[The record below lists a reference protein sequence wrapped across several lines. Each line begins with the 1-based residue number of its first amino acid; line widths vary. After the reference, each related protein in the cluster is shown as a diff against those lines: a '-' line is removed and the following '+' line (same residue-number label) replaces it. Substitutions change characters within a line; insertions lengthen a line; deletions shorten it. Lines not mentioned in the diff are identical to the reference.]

1 MMPHNGRVKWSRLRP
16 VQQNPLDAYGLPS
29 KGETRLHDFKT
40 QELYYTKIIERYLA
54 FCTEAD
60 GREELLAWFASF
72 ERASA
77 SASESAATSTTAGP
91 KTVSAAKDLSD
102 VLLALRKLREAIV
115 ATKRADDFS
124 VHVYLFCIRQAI
136 LARQPEAYHPAILY
150 LLRVM
155 ARQHPLTRVEAHE
168 VTAYLVLDAACRRG
182 DLAEAYRLRSQHRF
196 RNRTV
201 DGVLAALARDDW
213 LAFRRL
219 LQSVDGHQAK
229 LLECAEHGLRVHTL
243 KCFGRAYLRLDD
255 VAYLESVTGMEW
267 ADLQRKYGV
276 GWERDGKAV
285 IIRKAK
291 PKTPATRAAS

>member
-1 MMPHNGRVKWSRLRP
+1 MPSAG
-16 VQQNPLDAYGLPS
+16 
-29 KGETRLHDFKT
+29 
-40 QELYYTKIIERYLA
+40 
-54 FCTEAD
+54 
-60 GREELLAWFASF
+60 
-72 ERASA
+72 RASA
-77 SASESAATSTTAGP
+77 SASASAPVSAAAASTSASTTG
-91 KTVSAAKDLSD
+91 AAKDLSD
-102 VLLALRKLREAIV
+102 VLMALRKLREAMV

-124 VHVYLFCIRQAI
+124 VQAYLFCIRLAI

-150 LLRVM
+150 LLGVM
-155 ARQHPLTRVEAHE
+155 GRLHPLTRVEAHE

-182 DLAEAYRLRSQHRF
+182 DLAEAYRLRCLHRF
-196 RNRTV
+196 RSRTV

-219 LQSVDGHQAK
+219 LQRVDGHQAK

-267 ADLQRKYGV
+267 AVLQRKYGV

-285 IIRKAK
+285 IIRTVKVK
-291 PKTPATRAAS
+291 PKTPAVPTS